1 MFSPLSQLN
10 PLDVVMALSL
20 AIVALIV
27 VQTMVI
33 LRGRKLATRL
43 NAMAA
48 EISEARNAAAAL
60 QTSLDQTRQEFHVRE
75 LYGNYNNNYLQAIE
89 TARRGANVEELMFR
103 HGLGEAEAKLI
114 MQSHRPQG
122 VGAH

>member
-10 PLDVVMALSL
+10 PLDIVMALS
-20 AIVALIV
+20 IALV
-27 VQTMVI
+27 VLIAVQVVVV
-33 LRGRKLATRL
+33 LRGLDLTKRL
-43 NAMAA
+43 NAASTDIA
-48 EISEARNAAAAL
+48 ETRNALNAL
-60 QTSLDQTRQEFHVRE
+60 QASLDQTRQEFHVRE

-114 MQSHRPQG
+114 MQSHRPQA